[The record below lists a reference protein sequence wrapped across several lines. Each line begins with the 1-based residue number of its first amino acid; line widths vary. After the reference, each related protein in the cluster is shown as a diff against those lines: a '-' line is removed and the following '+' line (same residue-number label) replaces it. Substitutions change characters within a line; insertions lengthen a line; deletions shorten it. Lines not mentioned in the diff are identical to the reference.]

1 MGSTHEAA
9 GRAFADRLRSEY
21 PEGVDQVIL
30 FGSAARGNARGRDS
44 DVDVLVT
51 VSDPTC
57 PSREGIHELA
67 FEVTMEY
74 GVTVTPHVVS
84 EVEYADRSTPL
95 FETVAGE
102 GVAL

>member
-1 MGSTHEAA
+1 MDSAHEAA

-21 PEGVDQVIL
+21 PEGVGRVIL
-30 FGSAARGNARGRDS
+30 FGSAARGEARGSES

-51 VSDPTC
+51 VPSPGG
-57 PSREGIHELA
+57 PSRERIHELA

-95 FETVAGE
+95 FETVARE